1 MIFDD
6 IGSFPLPEGI
16 SKDWVEKNYQS
27 KEYAEMVKRAFI
39 MKQKAGV
46 ELPNYPQ
53 FRDMN
58 EMFLEIIRD
67 ENKQEEPFVVKR
79 DEAVIVELEVLKEMR
94 VEAVRV
100 CVTGPFELYYREFG
114 SKIYD
119 DVLEAFGKSV
129 ARFVEKACEW
139 KAVKCVSLDEPS
151 LGTNP
156 ELQPN
161 VDQIQIA
168 YEKIKAS
175 VDVQIHLHSPVFYR
189 EVLEVDTINVIGI
202 EAARD
207 EKAMDFVDAEEIESY
222 EKFLRV
228 GVARSDFDAMIAE
241 YNAKTGEN
249 IWGDVEKMEKALDEI
264 ESVERIRGRLK
275 KAVEK
280 FGERLKYIGADC
292 GLMSFYSQELAF
304 KHLKKIKEAKEGLQ

>member
-94 VEAVRV
+94 VICKRML
-100 CVTGPFELYYREFG
+100 FQ
-114 SKIYD
+114 
-119 DVLEAFGKSV
+119 VL
-129 ARFVEKACEW
+129 R
-139 KAVKCVSLDEPS
+139 
-151 LGTNP
+151 
-156 ELQPN
+156 
-161 VDQIQIA
+161 
-168 YEKIKAS
+168 
-175 VDVQIHLHSPVFYR
+175 H
-189 EVLEVDTINVIGI
+189 
-202 EAARD
+202 
-207 EKAMDFVDAEEIESY
+207 
-222 EKFLRV
+222 
-228 GVARSDFDAMIAE
+228 RSF
-241 YNAKTGEN
+241 
-249 IWGDVEKMEKALDEI
+249 
-264 ESVERIRGRLK
+264 
-275 KAVEK
+275 
-280 FGERLKYIGADC
+280 
-292 GLMSFYSQELAF
+292 
-304 KHLKKIKEAKEGLQ
+304 